1 MEITINN
8 KTIQLKKT
16 FRSLIAYESATGKSF
31 NPTTV
36 SESIMFFYCV
46 IIASDTDLEL
56 SYDDFLDW
64 LDATPTHLQDFTN
77 WLIEQ
82 GENEQR
88 LIKKKAAQTTI
99 KTKKK

>member
-16 FRSLIAYESATGKSF
+16 FRSLIAYENAMGKPF
-31 NPTTV
+31 NPKTV

-46 IIASDTDLEL
+46 IIASDTNLEL

-77 WLIEQ
+77 WLIQQNEIEQ
-82 GENEQR
+82 K
-88 LIKKKAAQTTI
+88 L
-99 KTKKK
+99 TKKKVNQTTTTKKK